1 MYLRAISN
9 CNPPRAGGLIFGGGG
24 GGFNG
29 GFFALRFWGAYIWR
43 GLYMGGLIFGI
54 LQYVKI
60 VLLFLLI
67 TFEVNEFLAVI
78 LSIQIFVQEVIAF
91 IQLLTEWLLT
101 RI

>member
-1 MYLRAISN
+1 ME
-9 CNPPRAGGLIFGGGG
+9 
-24 GGFNG
+24 
-29 GFFALRFWGAYIWR
+29 
-43 GLYMGGLIFGI
+43 GLIFGI

-67 TFEVNEFLAVI
+67 TFEVDESLAVI

-91 IQLLTEWLLT
+91 IQLLTERLLA

>member
-1 MYLRAISN
+1 ME
-9 CNPPRAGGLIFGGGG
+9 
-24 GGFNG
+24 
-29 GFFALRFWGAYIWR
+29 
-43 GLYMGGLIFGI
+43 GLIFGI

-91 IQLLTEWLLT
+91 IQLFTEWLLT

>member
-1 MYLRAISN
+1 
-9 CNPPRAGGLIFGGGG
+9 
-24 GGFNG
+24 
-29 GFFALRFWGAYIWR
+29 
-43 GLYMGGLIFGI
+43 MGGLIFGI